1 MSSNLKPKKL
11 FIFGYGYVACA
22 LVAEIKRDPKAAWS
36 ITATTRDPEKLKGL
50 RALGMRTYLFD
61 DHMALGDPVA
71 MMDGATHV
79 LITTPPD
86 DEGCPVFKM
95 HGHDLGMLQ
104 SLEWIGYLS
113 ATAVYGSRDGEWVD
127 ETGETRPMSRR
138 GSRRL
143 LAEHQ
148 WLSLYKEY
156 GLPVH
161 IFRLAGIY
169 GPGRSGLDAVRA
181 GRSRR
186 IKKEG
191 HVFNRIHVDDI
202 ANTMLASMAKPNK
215 GGVYNVSDDLPAPSW
230 EVITHACELVGVEPQ
245 PIMAFE
251 DADLAPITR
260 SFYADNK
267 RVSNLKIKEEL
278 GVKLKYPSYKE
289 GLQQCLASENTVD
302 QALIDSGFSLVSGMP
317 ENSG

>member
-1 MSSNLKPKKL
+1 MNSTLKPKKL
-11 FIFGYGYVACA
+11 FIFGYGYTACA
-22 LVAEIKRDPKAAWS
+22 VVAQIKRDPRAQWS
-36 ITATTRDPEKLKGL
+36 ISTTTRDPEKLKAL
-50 RALGMRTYLFD
+50 RNLGMRTYLFD
-61 DHMALGDPVA
+61 EHRALGDPAA
-71 MMDGATHV
+71 MLDGVTHV

-86 DEGCPVFKM
+86 DDGCPVFKI
-95 HGHDLGMLQ
+95 HGHDISAMQ

-127 ETGETRPMSRR
+127 ETGELRPISRR

-143 LAEHQ
+143 LAEQQ
-148 WLSLYKEY
+148 WLSLYKDF

-191 HVFNRIHVDDI
+191 HTFNRTHVDDT
-202 ANTMLASMAKPNK
+202 AATLLASMAKPK
-215 GGVYNVSDDLPAPSW
+215 PGSVYNVSDDLPAASW
-230 EVITHACELVGVEPQ
+230 EVITYACELCEVEPQ
-245 PIMAFE
+245 PLIMYE

-267 RVSNLKIKEEL
+267 KISNRKIKEEL
-278 GVKLKYPSYKE
+278 GVNLKYPTFRE
-289 GLQQCLASENTVD
+289 GLQQCLASEKIVD
-302 QALIDSGFSLVSGMP
+302 QALIDSGFSLVSAGT
-317 ENSG
+317 ESAG